1 MLRHLVFVPALML
14 VLLASAR
21 ADDAAKEKLFV
32 VSMEGGIEKSS
43 IVAMNADGTGRTT
56 IKTPD
61 GIALDPALSPD
72 GKSLAFTILDPKAGR
87 ADIMVAKPD
96 GSDPKKIISAEEKEI
111 VFGVSGSPDGKRL
124 AYSVMKQP
132 EGGPPKNIPL
142 MICAADGKNAKQVGD
157 GLMPA
162 WSHDGKSVLYTT
174 LQKEGDF
181 EPRLHVMDIDGK
193 NNKELLKGR
202 AMMGTYSPDGKRI
215 AYMAAK
221 EGKNELPRIHVC
233 NADGSE
239 PKQVTGGEDHFEIS
253 PHWSAD
259 GQRIFFNRM
268 KREGAPMK
276 VGLFVMDADGKNE
289 KRLNKEDGTDLLG
302 GGPLFLLTRSAP
314 AKAQQ

>member
-1 MLRHLVFVPALML
+1 
-14 VLLASAR
+14 
-21 ADDAAKEKLFV
+21 
-32 VSMEGGIEKSS
+32 
-43 IVAMNADGTGRTT
+43 
-56 IKTPD
+56 
-61 GIALDPALSPD
+61 
-72 GKSLAFTILDPKAGR
+72 
-87 ADIMVAKPD
+87 
-96 GSDPKKIISAEEKEI
+96 
-111 VFGVSGSPDGKRL
+111 
-124 AYSVMKQP
+124 
-132 EGGPPKNIPL
+132 
-142 MICAADGKNAKQVGD
+142 
-157 GLMPA
+157 
-162 WSHDGKSVLYTT
+162 
-174 LQKEGDF
+174 
-181 EPRLHVMDIDGK
+181 
-193 NNKELLKGR
+193 
-202 AMMGTYSPDGKRI
+202 
-215 AYMAAK
+215 MAAK